1 VGECGINWRDY
12 LYRMEYWQI
21 LLHIRGYYHRN
32 ILQYQLQRMN
42 VWASMFCMGNPDRVK
57 PEEIIKLYIDDYH
70 VTKGKPI
77 SEKETAELLDL
88 IDYYDE
94 ENKKDGKQ

>member
-21 LLHIRGYYHRN
+21 LLHIRGFYHRN

-42 VWASMFCMGNPDRVK
+42 VWASMYCMGNPDHRTPDEVV
-57 PEEIIKLYIDDYH
+57 KLYFDNYRTNRDA
-70 VTKGKPI
+70 PI
-77 SEKETAELLDL
+77 SEKEHAELMDILDF
-88 IDYYDE
+88 YQE
-94 ENKKDGKQ
+94 QNENESKK